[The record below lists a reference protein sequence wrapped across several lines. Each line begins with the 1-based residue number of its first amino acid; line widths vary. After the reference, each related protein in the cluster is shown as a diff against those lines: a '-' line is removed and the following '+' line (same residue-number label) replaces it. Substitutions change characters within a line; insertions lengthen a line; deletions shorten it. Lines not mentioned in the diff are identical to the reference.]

1 MQKQVQCRV
10 IVLRQAAQPKAGRQH
25 TLYQATT
32 WEPGNTDYCSYY
44 ASSTTTTYTQPTINL
59 AEKRKDNQKHRG
71 EEGRQIEEK
80 EGRQQIIGQEHHLHL
95 LDYFM
100 CLILI
105 ENLSRK
111 VTDIKYPA
119 IKGSGPNFFNTK
131 IYQKSKFF
139 ALPAG

>member
-1 MQKQVQCRV
+1 MMQRQVQCRV

-59 AEKRKDNQKHRG
+59 AEKRKDNLKNRG
-71 EEGRQIEEK
+71 AEGRQIETEK

-100 CLILI
+100 CLI

-111 VTDIKYPA
+111 VTDIKCPA
-119 IKGSGPNFFNTK
+119 KVSGPSFFNTK

>member
-32 WEPGNTDYCSYY
+32 WEPGSSYY
-44 ASSTTTTYTQPTINL
+44 ASFTTTTYTQSTIYKL
-59 AEKRKDNQKHRG
+59 AGG
-71 EEGRQIEEK
+71 ERRQIETEK

-100 CLILI
+100 CLIA
-105 ENLSRK
+105 NLSRK
-111 VTDIKYPA
+111 VTDIKCPA
-119 IKGSGPNFFNTK
+119 KVSGPSFFNTK

>member
-1 MQKQVQCRV
+1 MQRQVQCRV

-44 ASSTTTTYTQPTINL
+44 ASSTTTTYTQPTIYKL
-59 AEKRKDNQKHRG
+59 AG
-71 EEGRQIEEK
+71 GEGRQIETEK
-80 EGRQQIIGQEHHLHL
+80 EGRQQIIGKEHHLPL
-95 LDYFM
+95 IDYFM
-100 CLILI
+100 CLI

-111 VTDIKYPA
+111 VTDTKCPA
-119 IKGSGPNFFNTK
+119 KGSGPSFINIQ
-131 IYQKSKFF
+131 IYQKSKIF